1 MAVKKAVVLTNG
13 QFEQL
18 QSGDTLE
25 GAGGGSATLTE
36 TEIDFGTKPVNNK
49 TFIIND
55 AGVSV
60 SNKIIVIGSASDAT
74 GQVGNDWEV
83 DSAMFSAKANTGNF
97 TLYVNAQFSISG
109 KRKIYYQILS

>member
-13 QFEQL
+13 QFELL
-18 QSGDTLE
+18 QAGDTLE
-25 GAGGGSATLTE
+25 GVGGSATLTE

-49 TFIIND
+49 TFTITD
-55 AGVSV
+55 SGVSV
-60 SNKIIVIGSASDAT
+60 SNKIIVTGSASDAT

-83 DSAMFSAKANTGNF
+83 DSAMFSAKANSGNF
-97 TLYVNAQFSISG
+97 TLYANAQFSISG

>member
-1 MAVKKAVVLTNG
+1 MAIKIPLVLTNG
-13 QFEQL
+13 QVEQL
-18 QSGDTLE
+18 QAGDTI
-25 GAGGGSATLTE
+25 AGTGGSAVLTE

-49 TFIIND
+49 TFTVTD
-55 AGVSV
+55 AGVSG
-60 SNKIIVIGSASDAT
+60 SNKIIVIGSASNAT

-109 KRKIYYQILS
+109 KRKIYYQILN